1 MNKKIPIILII
12 TVFLVFFIM
21 ITSYFWG
28 FEEWTKQ
35 TRADFGILSVLN
47 RLSICIFIMFALLK
61 LLKFIFPK
69 LNKCFTNNTKND
81 LTYIV
86 LSSIILTLVIPLLI
100 LKIPFT
106 GFLLRYSITSFIYL
120 FGVVAIC
127 NKIFYL

>member
-1 MNKKIPIILII
+1 M
-12 TVFLVFFIM
+12 VFFII
-21 ITSYFWG
+21 ITSYFWS
-28 FEEWTKQ
+28 FEEWKKQ
-35 TRADFGILSVLN
+35 TWASFSILGILNQLGIYTFV
-47 RLSICIFIMFALLK
+47 IFALLK